1 MLGILV
7 SCSKN
12 GTTQSTHQSI
22 RNQKENPMVK
32 PIRRKSYN
40 PQPQSTTFSMNS
52 IEELSSKIETL
63 TKVIEET
70 AQREQM
76 LDELIALKQKSEEI
90 QSRYQEKLALFSS

>member
-1 MLGILV
+1 
-7 SCSKN
+7 
-12 GTTQSTHQSI
+12 
-22 RNQKENPMVK
+22 
-32 PIRRKSYN
+32 
-40 PQPQSTTFSMNS
+40 MNS

-76 LDELIALKQKSEEI
+76 LGELIALKQKSEEI

>member
-1 MLGILV
+1 
-7 SCSKN
+7 
-12 GTTQSTHQSI
+12 
-22 RNQKENPMVK
+22 MVK